1 MAPNDAAHR
10 AGQKQRRPGDAL
22 LASGAFGCG
31 GITESA
37 DAHIDKST
45 EAAMDS
51 WDVLKRAQDA
61 GF

>member
-1 MAPNDAAHR
+1 M
-10 AGQKQRRPGDAL
+10 RR
-22 LASGAFGCG
+22 S
-31 GITESA
+31 IESA

-61 GF
+61 VRGSIGAGVSDTNR